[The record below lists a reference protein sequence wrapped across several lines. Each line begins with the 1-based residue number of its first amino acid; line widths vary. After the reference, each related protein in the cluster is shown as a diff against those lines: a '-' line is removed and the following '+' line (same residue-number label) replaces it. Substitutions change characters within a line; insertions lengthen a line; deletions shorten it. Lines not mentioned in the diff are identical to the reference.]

1 MSQKSEQE
9 FSIRPVGIVHAQPSS
24 PSEVSIYGLRKDSCI
39 EVFPEYR
46 EALTR
51 IEENSHLWI
60 LLWFH
65 EADRSMLKM
74 SPGINRSLPEY
85 GVFSLRAPHRP
96 NPIALTH
103 VYLERSEGSYLYVS
117 GLDAI
122 DGTPVLDIK
131 PFHEGDIIFEP
142 RTPYMPPAK
151 PAMRRDRFFRQAL
164 EHHKEICIELW
175 MGVRMAL
182 AAEECL
188 GHLNREDVLVEVT
201 GSRCLA
207 DVVQGL
213 SRARLANPPRF
224 SFQESSSQESSRW
237 TKNNRTIELTA
248 RSGYSIE
255 QWENDQQEDL
265 LIITKD

>member
-1 MSQKSEQE
+1 MTQKYEQE
-9 FSIRPVGIVHAQPSS
+9 FTIKPVGIVHAEPSD
-24 PSEVSIYGLRKDSCI
+24 PSEISIYGLKKDSYI
-39 EVFPEYR
+39 EIFPEYQQ
-46 EALTR
+46 ALTR

-65 EADRSMLKM
+65 QANRSMLKM
-74 SPGINRSLPEY
+74 SPGINRNLPEY

-103 VYLERSEGSYLYVS
+103 VYLERCEGCNLYVS

-131 PFHEGDIIFEP
+131 PYHEGDIIFEP
-142 RTPYMPPAK
+142 RTPYMPPAR
-151 PAMRRDRFFRQAL
+151 PAMRRDRFFKQAL
-164 EHHKEICIELW
+164 EHHKEICIGLW

-182 AAEECL
+182 VAEEFL

-213 SRARLANPPRF
+213 SRARLANPARF
-224 SFQESSSQESSRW
+224 SFQESSTIQSSRW
-237 TKNNRTIELTA
+237 TKKDRRIELTA
-248 RSGYSIE
+248 RSGYSID
-255 QWENDQQEDL
+255 QWENGQPEDL
-265 LIITKD
+265 FIIQKD